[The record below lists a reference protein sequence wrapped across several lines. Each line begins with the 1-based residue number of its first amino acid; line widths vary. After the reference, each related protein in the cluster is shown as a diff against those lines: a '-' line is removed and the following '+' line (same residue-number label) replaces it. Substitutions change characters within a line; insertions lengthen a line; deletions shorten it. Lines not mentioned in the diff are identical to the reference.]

1 MTRSHAIDL
10 CGERFA
16 LLALFNKK
24 GNETTLETIYHI
36 LKFWLLF
43 HNNNIVLRF
52 MFLVSVMIKMRL
64 PLEQSSRLAS
74 RERHAEQVNDLAK
87 R

>member
-43 HNNNIVLRF
+43 HNNIVF
-52 MFLVSVMIKMRL
+52 EVYVFG
-64 PLEQSSRLAS
+64 
-74 RERHAEQVNDLAK
+74 
-87 R
+87 